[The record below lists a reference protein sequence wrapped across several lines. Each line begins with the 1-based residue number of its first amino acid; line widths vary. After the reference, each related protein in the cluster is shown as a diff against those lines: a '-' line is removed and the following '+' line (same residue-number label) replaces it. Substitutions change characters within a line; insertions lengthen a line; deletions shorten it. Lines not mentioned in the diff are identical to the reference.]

1 MSESLVLG
9 VAATGPVAGPPP
21 NSFRVVGGGWDA
33 DARVKARTRGLWA
46 RSNRLPARR
55 PWLRPYARRGTR
67 GLRGPGLAAPV
78 PCSALPGRERQR
90 QPCAG
95 SGSRPASG
103 SGPGAQGWERQRQP
117 FLALGPA
124 LVRCAT
130 EGTSKARKEAA
141 SLRVP
146 SALGT
151 GPALKARLVCRWLES
166 SLVCACAC
174 LRGRRG
180 PAGPRLCRRGKARLG
195 LGVCWGGS
203 EWRGK
208 GGGGRVRLVMRE
220 RSESSDKGDSAQA
233 LSGRG
238 GG

>member
-1 MSESLVLG
+1 MRGGGRGGSAALASPPRCLAEPCRAGSDSGSLV
-9 VAATGPVAGPPP
+9 PVPVPGRRPAP
-21 NSFRVVGGGWDA
+21 A
-33 DARVKARTRGLWA
+33 
-46 RSNRLPARR
+46 PARKV
-55 PWLRPYARRGTR
+55 G
-67 GLRGPGLAAPV
+67 
-78 PCSALPGRERQR
+78 SD
-90 QPCAG
+90 
-95 SGSRPASG
+95 SGSRSWP
-103 SGPGAQGWERQRQP
+103 
-117 FLALGPA
+117 LGPA

-130 EGTSKARKEAA
+130 EGMSKARKEAA
-141 SLRVP
+141 SLLVP

-151 GPALKARLVCRWLES
+151 GPALKARLVCLWLES

-174 LRGRRG
+174 LRERRG

-238 GG
+238 GGPSSLIG

>member
-1 MSESLVLG
+1 MTKMRGRGRTIELDRMINCLFG
-9 VAATGPVAGPPP
+9 ARYLRALAAFGP
-21 NSFRVVGGGWDA
+21 D
-33 DARVKARTRGLWA
+33 RTAA
-46 RSNRLPARR
+46 RSAALAEALCAAGDEGAPRPWRRR
-55 PWLRPYARRGTR
+55 PG
-67 GLRGPGLAAPV
+67 
-78 PCSALPGRERQR
+78 ALL
-90 QPCAG
+90 
-95 SGSRPASG
+95 SPA
-103 SGPGAQGWERQRQP
+103 GPGATAAALCRSLFPAGVRPRPRQGWERQRQP
-117 FLALGPA
+117 LLALGPA

-130 EGTSKARKEAA
+130 EGTSKARNEAA